1 VTDALGMKGAE
12 AHVSASLVLSERRYG
27 LGEKGNSESCE
38 PSDLSL
44 PIERPLPPQAVYQ
57 QSLIGSALLIGADPI
72 VRRLLWPFRLIAA
85 LAVCVLGV
93 AGCEREPRAV
103 DGELVWDSAGIRI
116 VENPGPRWPGD
127 DVWVVAPE
135 PQLEIGSREGDEAS
149 TFYRLAHA
157 ARLSDGRILVLDG
170 STLQLR
176 YFGASGEFLHRTGRR
191 GSGPGEFQVLSH
203 LQVLPADSVLVY
215 DARQSR
221 VTLFDAAGRLAQ
233 TTRLTPPAGMVS
245 GDLLGRF
252 PDGSFAV
259 RHVAPR
265 PEAHSEALYF
275 RDTDLVIRYHPS
287 GGAGDTVA
295 SFAGR
300 ELTRRPREGGLILIG
315 PAPFGR
321 QRHYLMMEGSLL
333 TADSE
338 DFHFFT
344 HDGSGRAH
352 RLTRLGL
359 RGEKAPAE
367 LWQRIREA
375 SPRSIPVPETM
386 PAFRRMLADPNGNLW
401 VEHYRAT
408 TDSSNPRWE
417 VTDRDGR
424 WVTSVRTPPELQVT
438 QFGADYVLGTVRD
451 SLDTE
456 YVRLHALVKHRR

>member
-1 VTDALGMKGAE
+1 MVDGSRLRLGG
-12 AHVSASLVLSERRYG
+12 
-27 LGEKGNSESCE
+27 
-38 PSDLSL
+38 
-44 PIERPLPPQAVYQ
+44 PLPPR
-57 QSLIGSALLIGADPI
+57 SPSRAL
-72 VRRLLWPFRLIAA
+72 RLLGFLGAA
-85 LAVCVLGV
+85 CALVSGACESGDPGIPHRELA
-93 AGCEREPRAV
+93 R
-103 DGELVWDSAGIRI
+103 DSAGIRI

-127 DVWVVAPE
+127 DVWVVAAE
-135 PQLEIGSREGDEAS
+135 PQLELGSREGDEAS
-149 TFYRLAHA
+149 SFYRLAHA

-176 YFGASGEFLHRTGRR
+176 YFGASGEFLHRAGRR

-203 LQVLPADSVLVY
+203 LQILPADSVLVY
-215 DARQSR
+215 DLRLSR
-221 VTLFDAAGRLAQ
+221 VTVYDAAGTLAH
-233 TTRLTPPAGMVS
+233 TTRLTPPAGLSS
-245 GDLLGRF
+245 GELLGRF

-259 RHVAPR
+259 RHEAPR
-265 PEAHSEALYF
+265 PEADRDAPYF
-275 RDTDLVIRYHPS
+275 RETDLVIRYHPS

-315 PAPFGR
+315 LAPFAR
-321 QRHYLMMEGSLL
+321 QRHYLLMEGSLL

-338 DFHFFT
+338 EFHFFT

-386 PAFRRMLADPNGNLW
+386 PAFQRMLADPAGNLW
-401 VEHYRAT
+401 IERYRAGADT
-408 TDSSNPRWE
+408 ADPRWE
-417 VTDRDGR
+417 VVDRDGR
-424 WVTSVRTPPELQVT
+424 WVTSVRTPSGLQVT